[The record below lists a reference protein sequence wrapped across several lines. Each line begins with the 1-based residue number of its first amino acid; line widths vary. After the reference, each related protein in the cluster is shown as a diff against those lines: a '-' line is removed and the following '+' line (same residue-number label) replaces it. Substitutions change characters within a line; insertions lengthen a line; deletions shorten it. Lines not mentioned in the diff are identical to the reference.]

1 MKMKCLLFVT
11 LFMLVC
17 VGCSEKTDNLNM
29 ERRVEKKLD
38 EKAAEFKEHDE
49 NQAKFSAHAECVKS
63 QKADILKDSVRFKAV
78 FDSCWRECKIGL

>member
-1 MKMKCLLFVT
+1 MKNFLFVA

-38 EKAAEFKEHDE
+38 EKAAEF
-49 NQAKFSAHAECVKS
+49 VKS

-78 FDSCWRECKIGL
+78 FDSCWRECKIGLQVLMRNE